1 MDLHRRL
8 LKVTAVCKLA
18 GNTAISAV
26 RTIWPLQHMAQRG
39 MIELALLS
47 DAEIEMIMRTGDE
60 RVFNEADIIILSRI
74 HGEDGGECPFQAAKD
89 RGAKLIFEC
98 DDDLTDR
105 YRDLGRGHEIAATM
119 KWADACT
126 VSTPALGKVMEQFGK
141 PVYVLPNYL
150 DTAWYRQVSLGTERQ
165 IPGVTVG
172 LVGTRTHFFDWIIVL
187 DALKIIRE
195 KYPHVQV
202 VTAGYPAPFMRQV
215 PGTLHI
221 NSVPFER
228 YPSLLA
234 QVDIRLLPL
243 DTGDKFNESKSGI
256 GAMEAMASLRTVK
269 KKAQGC
275 IPIATDCPQY
285 RAVINPGVAGMLVEN
300 TTEAWVEA
308 MDGLLSDRGRRYRMA
323 QACGLRS
330 GQFDV
335 AHGLNDRLGAYE
347 EIRSN

>member
-1 MDLHRRL
+1 
-8 LKVTAVCKLA
+8 
-18 GNTAISAV
+18 
-26 RTIWPLQHMAQRG
+26 

-47 DAEIEMIMRTGDE
+47 DAEIEMIIQTGDE

-74 HGEDGGECPFQAAKD
+74 HGDGAEECPFQGAKD
-89 RGAKLIFEC
+89 RGAKIVFET

-105 YRDLGRGHEIAATM
+105 YRDLGRGHEIADTM
-119 KWADACT
+119 KWSDACT
-126 VSTPALGKVMEQFGK
+126 VSTPPLGKVMEQFGK

-195 KYPHVQV
+195 KYPHIQV

-243 DTGDKFNESKSGI
+243 DLDDKFNESKSGI
-256 GAMEAMASLRTVK
+256 GAMEIMAAARTIK
-269 KKAQGC
+269 GKAGGG

-285 RAVINPGVAGMLVEN
+285 RAVIEDGVTGLLVEN

-308 MDGLLSDRGRRYRMA
+308 LDKLLGNFGYRRRMA
-323 QACGLRS
+323 HACAHHAET
-330 GQFDV
+330 FDV
-335 AHGLNDRLGAYE
+335 ARGLGERLSAYQ
-347 EIRSN
+347 EIRGEYGDQHQHLH